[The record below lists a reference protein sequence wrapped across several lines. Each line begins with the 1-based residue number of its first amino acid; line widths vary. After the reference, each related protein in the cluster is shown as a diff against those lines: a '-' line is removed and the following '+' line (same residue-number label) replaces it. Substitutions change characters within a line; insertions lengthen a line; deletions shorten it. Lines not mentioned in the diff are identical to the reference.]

1 MLWKFSP
8 GNSGVLQTSLNTEQ
22 QRTVFVNKRDQIQ
35 KVWNILKKQD
45 LNQRKL
51 DVDAK
56 SVDAFYLLVKEAK
69 KEKRKKETEKELCV
83 EHWE

>member
-69 KEKRKKETEKELCV
+69 KEKRKRETEKELCV
-83 EHWE
+83 EHWV

>member
-69 KEKRKKETEKELCV
+69 KEKRKKEIEKELCV
-83 EHWE
+83 EHWV